1 MNNGFGSTGQFG
13 RYQGSYNQGR
23 YMQGLQHW
31 GQGQLS
37 GGIMPTQGRW
47 QGGYPYGVGY
57 PFGNNGYGM
66 GRYGSNGMGYNQQ
79 YNGYGSNSYGRNY
92 GNNGYG
98 GNGYGSNGFGNN
110 GFGNN
115 GYNQGGQYGMVVGTN
130 GYGQQ
135 QGQYGQYAQSRY

>member
-1 MNNGFGSTGQFG
+1 MQYGG
-13 RYQGSYNQGR
+13 YQQ
-23 YMQGLQHW
+23 
-31 GQGQLS
+31 
-37 GGIMPTQGRW
+37 
-47 QGGYPYGVGY
+47 QGG
-57 PFGNNGYGM
+57 GYG
-66 GRYGSNGMGYNQQ
+66 GQQ
-79 YNGYGSNSYGRNY
+79 GY

-98 GNGYGSNGFGNN
+98 NNGFGNNGNNGFGNN

>member
-1 MNNGFGSTGQFG
+1 MLYRLIIGLLAGQASGLMFAPMVSTPGLRTAVSPVMQYG
-13 RYQGSYNQGR
+13 GYQQ
-23 YMQGLQHW
+23 
-31 GQGQLS
+31 
-37 GGIMPTQGRW
+37 
-47 QGGYPYGVGY
+47 QGG
-57 PFGNNGYGM
+57 GYG
-66 GRYGSNGMGYNQQ
+66 GQQ
-79 YNGYGSNSYGRNY
+79 GY

-98 GNGYGSNGFGNN
+98 NNGYGNNGYGNN